1 VSDLAI
7 IKELK
12 TVKSKLFTFVWT
24 AIAAAVLLVAGASA
38 ALAQEGEPVVIDSVI
53 AQVNGDVIMLSTLK
67 RESKDAIEAFKQ
79 QGVAEPKAIAE
90 VNLRQPELIASL
102 IDELLLVQ
110 KGKELNLTE
119 DVETEV
125 NREMLRVMQ
134 SQNFKTIAEMEEA
147 MRREGIDPASIRS
160 TLRTQYMKNA
170 VLSREVDAKLFYGPN
185 TDELKKYYDSHRD
198 RFRKPEIVTLS
209 EIFLSLAGKPEAEV
223 RARATQ
229 LLAQLRG
236 GADFKT
242 MAAANSERLDQS
254 GNRVATQSNGL
265 VGTVSLP
272 DLKPEFANAIKNVP
286 VGGLTEVIR
295 LDEGFQ
301 ILRVDARTPASDSK
315 GFDENQVREAITV
328 EKRDKERIE
337 YVRNLRKDAY
347 IRVSKEYEA
356 TVVPLLSTGGTSTK
370 AANTP
375 ATTPATNNSKGSKPE
390 KQ

>member
-1 VSDLAI
+1 
-7 IKELK
+7 
-12 TVKSKLFTFVWT
+12 VKSKLFTFAWT
-24 AIAAAVLLVAGASA
+24 AIAAAVLVIASTSA
-38 ALAQEGEPVVIDSVI
+38 VLAQEGEPVVIDSVI

-67 RESKDAIEAFKQ
+67 RESKDAVEAFKQ
-79 QGVAEPKAIAE
+79 QGVAEPKAIEE
-90 VNLRQPELIASL
+90 VKLRQPELIASL

-185 TDELKKYYDSHRD
+185 TDELKKYYDAHRD
-198 RFRKPEIVTLS
+198 RFRKPETVTLS

-229 LLAQLRG
+229 LLTQLRG
-236 GADFKT
+236 GGDFKT
-242 MAAANSERLDQS
+242 LAAANSDRLDQS
-254 GNRVATQSNGL
+254 GNRVAPQSNGL
-265 VGTVSLP
+265 VGTVNLP
-272 DLKPEFANAIKNVP
+272 DLKPEFAAAIKNVP

-301 ILRVDARTPASDSK
+301 ILRVDARTPAGDSK

-328 EKRDKERIE
+328 EKREKERIA

-356 TVVPLLSTGGTSTK
+356 TVGPLLSTGETPTK

-375 ATTPATNNSKGSKPE
+375 AAPATNNSKGSKPE